1 MSYRQL
7 EEAINKWTLELEE
20 QEKVFL
26 NQATQVNAW
35 DRLLMSNGEKIV
47 KLHESVEKVK
57 LDQQVN
63 KIMFTIFK
71 YFLFEMKYSLQR
83 LEHELDF
90 VKSQQLELDE
100 ILRPLE
106 ESLSDSAPPPDA
118 ERERIYSL
126 AENLDAQLQRMGDDL
141 REIIEHLNSANRNT
155 NDQDPIVQISRV
167 LNAHMDA
174 LQWVDQTSGVV
185 QKKLDE
191 VTKIQDIR
199 RKESERIG
207 LL

>member
-1 MSYRQL
+1 MSVLLTPGKFHLGFQVIL
-7 EEAINKWTLELEE
+7 ML
-20 QEKVFL
+20 FL
-26 NQATQVNAW
+26 
-35 DRLLMSNGEKIV
+35 D
-47 KLHESVEKVK
+47 
-57 LDQQVN
+57 
-63 KIMFTIFK
+63 F
-71 YFLFEMKYSLQR
+71 QR

-90 VKSQQLELDE
+90 VKSQQLELEE

-106 ESLSDSAPPPDA
+106 ESLSDAPPPDA

-141 REIIEHLNSANRNT
+141 REVIEHLNSANRNT
-155 NDQDPIVQISRV
+155 NDSDPIVQISRV

-174 LQWVDQTSGVV
+174 LQWVDQQSGVV
-185 QKKLDE
+185 QKKLEE
-191 VTKIQDIR
+191 VTKVQGIR

>member
-1 MSYRQL
+1 MT
-7 EEAINKWTLELEE
+7 K
-20 QEKVFL
+20 FL
-26 NQATQVNAW
+26 SKKCAGICGFLVI
-35 DRLLMSNGEKIV
+35 LM
-47 KLHESVEKVK
+47 LF
-57 LDQQVN
+57 LD
-63 KIMFTIFK
+63 F
-71 YFLFEMKYSLQR
+71 QR

-90 VKSQQLELDE
+90 VKSQQLELEE

-106 ESLSDSAPPPDA
+106 ESLSDAPPPDA

-141 REIIEHLNSANRNT
+141 REVIEHLNSANRNT
-155 NDQDPIVQISRV
+155 NDSDSIVQISRV

-174 LQWVDQTSGVV
+174 LQWVDQQSGVV
-185 QKKLDE
+185 QKKLEE
-191 VTKIQDIR
+191 VTKVQGIR

>member
-1 MSYRQL
+1 M

-35 DRLLMSNGEKIV
+35 DRLLMTNGEKIV

-57 LDQQVN
+57 LDQ
-63 KIMFTIFK
+63 
-71 YFLFEMKYSLQR
+71 QR

-106 ESLSDSAPPPDA
+106 ESLVDAPPPDA

-141 REIIEHLNSANRNT
+141 REIIEHLNSANRTT
-155 NDQDPIVQISRV
+155 NDNDPIVQISRV

-174 LQWVDQTSGVV
+174 LQWVDQTSGAV

-191 VTKIQDIR
+191 VTKVQEIR

>member
-1 MSYRQL
+1 M
-7 EEAINKWTLELEE
+7 EE

-35 DRLLMSNGEKIV
+35 DRMLMDNGEKIV

-57 LDQQVN
+57 LDQQ
-63 KIMFTIFK
+63 
-71 YFLFEMKYSLQR
+71 R

-90 VKSQQLELDE
+90 VKSQQSELDE

-106 ESLSDSAPPPDA
+106 ASLSDAPPPDA

-155 NDQDPIVQISRV
+155 NDNDPIVQISRV

-174 LQWVDQTSGVV
+174 LQWVDQTSNLV
-185 QKKLDE
+185 QKKLED
-191 VTKIQDIR
+191 VTKLQGIR
-199 RKESERIG
+199 RKENERIG
-207 LL
+207 IL